1 MVGGG
6 KSPKTNRNNQYR
18 ATRQRGIALIV
29 ILVLLGLLAGVLAV
43 GFTDDL
49 ARQNK
54 KEQQTAD
61 ALAKAKEALIGYA
74 ANDPNQPGV
83 LPCPD
88 RDNDGSADSPCG
100 ATGVTAIGRLPW
112 KTLGLPDL
120 RDGSGECLWYAVSAN
135 FKNSGISA
143 PAVVNSDS
151 LGTLVVNDAGGTPV
165 YSGSNKVVA
174 IVFSPGNPLP
184 GQDRPSSTPAPV
196 CGGNTIAANTIV
208 ANYLEGGN
216 QNGAATNIF
225 VTAQSTDAFNDKLL
239 PITREALFPVV
250 EMRVARELRLSLRN
264 YYAANGFFPL
274 AAQFPNNT
282 GTIGTYRGY
291 VPTTGC
297 VPGVPDLPTYLPA
310 WFVANNWHQLMVYA
324 VAPRCTPKIN
334 TGLISIALLAPPP
347 VCATGCINLVLVQ
360 ICLFPQSVDTS
371 VLNCNNTAAGPYL
384 TVSGVGGIESIVL
397 PASYRLGGQSRPCNA
412 VTDCLESVAGNNE
425 NIDSDNFVYVK
436 PVRSSTNNDSL
447 VIVSP

>member
-1 MVGGG
+1 MVTAIMAR
-6 KSPKTNRNNQYR
+6 KTCREQQYQ
-18 ATRQRGIALIV
+18 ANRQRGIALIL
-29 ILVLLGLLAGVLAV
+29 ILVLLGLIAGVLAV
-43 GFTDDL
+43 GFTSDL
-49 ARQNK
+49 ARQNN
-54 KEQQTAD
+54 KEQQTVD

-88 RDNDGSADSPCG
+88 SNNDGRADSPCG

-135 FKNSGISA
+135 FKNSGLSA

-151 LGTLVVNDAGGTPV
+151 PGTLVINDAGGAPV

-184 GQDRPSSTPAPV
+184 GQDRSSSTPAPV
-196 CGGNTIAANTIV
+196 CGGNTTTANTIV

-216 QNGAATNIF
+216 QNGVATNIF
-225 VTAQSTDAFNDKLL
+225 VTAQSTDTFNDKLL

-274 AAQFPNNT
+274 AAPFPNNT
-282 GTIGTYRGY
+282 GAPGAYQGY

-310 WFVANNWHQLMVYA
+310 WFVANNWQQVMVYA

-347 VCATGCINLVLVQ
+347 VCATGCINLVLAQ
-360 ICLFPQSVDTS
+360 ICLFPQSVDPS

-384 TVSGVGGIESIVL
+384 TVSGVGGIESIVFA
-397 PASYRLGGQSRPCNA
+397 ASYGLGGQSRPCNTI
-412 VTDCLESVAGNNE
+412 TDCLESVGGNSE
-425 NIDSDNFVYVK
+425 NINNDTFYVK
-436 PVRSSTNNDSL
+436 PVRSNTNNDSL